1 VDASQPTGDR
11 HSRNPRHGRTC
22 NGRSRRRS
30 GLSTATP
37 TLSSRVRMLGWP
49 RWRPASAHSAESYA
63 CLPIAHGDGE
73 IACPRSRSDAL
84 IERSP
89 QRRQHVAPRLHRLR
103 RVQGA
108 KTDRLYAEVLD
119 AIARGDSVTSRP
131 ARRIDA
137 DRRNQLLPAL
147 TPCPHWDSNPDWA
160 DSKSAQGCLPV
171 FASVRGFGA
180 LQMMFHCPAP

>member
-1 VDASQPTGDR
+1 
-11 HSRNPRHGRTC
+11 
-22 NGRSRRRS
+22 
-30 GLSTATP
+30 
-37 TLSSRVRMLGWP
+37 MLGWP
-49 RWRPASAHSAESYA
+49 RWRRASAHSAESYA

-131 ARRIDA
+131 ARRIERTAETSSYLLIFSAPSRTRTDTGRILSPLPLPIGLWGPQVPCATERKGRVPGHTADA
-137 DRRNQLLPAL
+137 AELA
-147 TPCPHWDSNPDWA
+147 TPEGEPPDWVT
-160 DSKSAQGCLPV
+160 G
-171 FASVRGFGA
+171 
-180 LQMMFHCPAP
+180 